1 MASPFKD
8 EFAQAKSVVLRL
20 LKIRNRSEKEI
31 RDHLARK
38 RFSQE
43 VITRTIQDFKA
54 ASWVNDRQFA
64 QDWIGWRLKRPL
76 GLRRIVF
83 ELKAKGIDEDLIQE
97 ELTRSTQD
105 YEEEKSIQEVA
116 QRYLRKY
123 GYFMTRPQSQE
134 TGAPLKAKEKSD
146 RLKIKRRLFEY
157 LARRGFTI
165 ESIQKTVESV

>member
-38 RFSQE
+38 RFSKE
-43 VITRTIQDFKA
+43 TIARTLQDFKA
-54 ASWVNDRQFA
+54 VSWVNDRQFA
-64 QDWIGWRLKRPL
+64 RDWIGWRLKKPL
-76 GLRRIVF
+76 GLRRIAF
-83 ELKAKGIDEDLIQE
+83 ELKAKGIDQDLIQE
-97 ELTRSTQD
+97 ELKRSTQD

-116 QRYLRKY
+116 QRYL
-123 GYFMTRPQSQE
+123 
-134 TGAPLKAKEKSD
+134 LKAKEKSD

-165 ESIQKTVESV
+165 ESIQKTVDSL